1 MSAIAFSPTIGPVF
15 IDCVISERPESTL
28 EITEIPVESGAR
40 ITDHAVVAP
49 KRVTLDIANHNAAES
64 FRAMVAFQER
74 REPFTLVTGLS
85 VFNNMLIKS
94 ISTERDAS
102 FSTVLRAKIELQEIV
117 IVETT
122 YDPNASGGSGA
133 SGGSSGNSKTRA
145 STPTSGRASNP
156 ITGDKAA
163 QTVNNGDTGGNTPT
177 ANNRSILSGIKAK
190 YAGP

>member
-15 IDCVISERPESTL
+15 IDCVISERPESML
-28 EITEIPVESGAR
+28 EITEIPVESGVR

-64 FRAMVAFQER
+64 FRALVEFQER

-85 VFNNMLIKS
+85 VFNSMLIKS

-117 IVETT
+117 IVETA
-122 YDPNASGGSGA
+122 YDPNAS
-133 SGGSSGNSKTRA
+133 SGGAGKSKTRA
-145 STPTSGRASNP
+145 ATPTAGKASNP
-156 ITGDKAA
+156 ATSNKAA

-177 ANNRSILSGIKAK
+177 AKNKSILRGIKDK

>member
-28 EITEIPVESGAR
+28 EITEIPVESGVR

-64 FRAMVAFQER
+64 FRALVEFQER

-85 VFNNMLIKS
+85 VFNSMLIKS

-117 IVETT
+117 IVETA
-122 YDPNASGGSGA
+122 YDPNAS
-133 SGGSSGNSKTRA
+133 SGGTGKSKTRSA
-145 STPTSGRASNP
+145 TPTAGKASNP
-156 ITGDKAA
+156 ATSDKSA
-163 QTVNNGDTGGNTPT
+163 QTVNNGDTGGSTPT
-177 ANNRSILSGIKAK
+177 ARNRSILSGIKAK

>member
-28 EITEIPVESGAR
+28 EITEIPVESGVR

-64 FRAMVAFQER
+64 FRALVEFQER

-85 VFNNMLIKS
+85 VFNSMLIKS

-117 IVETT
+117 IVETA
-122 YDPNASGGSGA
+122 YDPNASSGSGNK
-133 SGGSSGNSKTRA
+133 SNTRA
-145 STPTSGRASNP
+145 ATPTAGKASNP
-156 ITGDKAA
+156 ATSDKAA
-163 QTVNNGDTGGNTPT
+163 QPVNNGDTGGNTPT
-177 ANNRSILSGIKAK
+177 AKNQSILSRMTG
-190 YAGP
+190 G

>member
-15 IDCVISERPESTL
+15 IDCVISERPESML
-28 EITEIPVESGAR
+28 EITEIPVESGVR

-64 FRAMVAFQER
+64 FRALVEFQER

-85 VFNNMLIKS
+85 VFNSMLIKS

-117 IVETT
+117 IVETA
-122 YDPNASGGSGA
+122 YDPNAS
-133 SGGSSGNSKTRA
+133 SGGTGKSKTRSA
-145 STPTSGRASNP
+145 TPTAGKASNP
-156 ITGDKAA
+156 ATSDKAA

-177 ANNRSILSGIKAK
+177 ARNKSILSGIKAK
-190 YAGP
+190 YAGI

>member
-28 EITEIPVESGAR
+28 EITEIPVESGVR

-64 FRAMVAFQER
+64 FRALVEFQER

-85 VFNNMLIKS
+85 VFNSMLIKS

-117 IVETT
+117 IVETA
-122 YDPNASGGSGA
+122 YDPNAS
-133 SGGSSGNSKTRA
+133 SGGAGKSKTRSA
-145 STPTSGRASNP
+145 TPTAGKASNP
-156 ITGDKAA
+156 STSDKSA
-163 QTVNNGDTGGNTPT
+163 QTVNNGDTGGSAPT
-177 ANNRSILSGIKAK
+177 AKNRSILSGIKAK

>member
-15 IDCVISERPESTL
+15 IDCVISERPESML

-64 FRAMVAFQER
+64 FRALVEFQER

-85 VFNNMLIKS
+85 VFNSMLIKS

-117 IVETT
+117 IVETA
-122 YDPNASGGSGA
+122 YDHNAS
-133 SGGSSGNSKTRA
+133 SGGAGKSKTRSA
-145 STPTSGRASNP
+145 TPTAGKASNP
-156 ITGDKAA
+156 ATSDKAA

-177 ANNRSILSGIKAK
+177 AKNRSILSGIKAK

>member
-28 EITEIPVESGAR
+28 EITEIPVESGVR

-64 FRAMVAFQER
+64 FRALVEFQER

-85 VFNNMLIKS
+85 VFNSMLIKS

-117 IVETT
+117 IVETA
-122 YDPNASGGSGA
+122 YDPNASSGSGNK
-133 SGGSSGNSKTRA
+133 SNTRA
-145 STPTSGRASNP
+145 ATPTAGKASNP
-156 ITGDKAA
+156 ATSDKAA

-177 ANNRSILSGIKAK
+177 AKNQSILSGIKAK

>member
-28 EITEIPVESGAR
+28 EITEVPVESGVR
-40 ITDHAVVAP
+40 ITDHAVVVP

-64 FRAMVAFQER
+64 FRALVEFQER

-85 VFNNMLIKS
+85 VFNSMLIKS

-117 IVETT
+117 IVETA
-122 YDPNASGGSGA
+122 YDPNAS
-133 SGGSSGNSKTRA
+133 SGGAGKSKSKTRSA
-145 STPTSGRASNP
+145 TPTAGKASNP
-156 ITGDKAA
+156 ATSDKAA
-163 QTVNNGDTGGNTPT
+163 QPVNNGDTGGNTPT
-177 ANNRSILSGIKAK
+177 AKNQSILSGIKAK

>member
-15 IDCVISERPESTL
+15 IDCVISERPESML
-28 EITEIPVESGAR
+28 EITEIPVESGVR

-64 FRAMVAFQER
+64 FRALVEFQER

-85 VFNNMLIKS
+85 VFNSMLIKS

-117 IVETT
+117 IVETA
-122 YDPNASGGSGA
+122 YDPNAS
-133 SGGSSGNSKTRA
+133 SGGAGKSKTRSA
-145 STPTSGRASNP
+145 TPTAGKASNP
-156 ITGDKAA
+156 ATSDKAA

-177 ANNRSILSGIKAK
+177 ARNQSILSRMRG
-190 YAGP
+190 G

>member
-28 EITEIPVESGAR
+28 EITEVPVESGVR

-64 FRAMVAFQER
+64 FRALVEFQER

-85 VFNNMLIKS
+85 VFNNTLIKS

-117 IVETT
+117 IVETA
-122 YDPNASGGSGA
+122 YDPNAS
-133 SGGSSGNSKTRA
+133 SGNKSKTRSA
-145 STPTSGRASNP
+145 TPTAGKASNP
-156 ITGDKAA
+156 ATSDKAA

-177 ANNRSILSGIKAK
+177 AKNQSILSRMTG
-190 YAGP
+190 G